1 MGIISGL
8 VAGTI
13 LFIAVGIWS
22 NKRQDQW
29 LEPNDDELDS
39 PNTIEAKP
47 TLLLEK
53 KLRDA
58 IYDCERNVLA
68 CEAEINTICQNQL
81 DLLDEIGKISHVE
94 VKNKAL
100 FFDFYNPIS
109 QKRHFYYE
117 RDLNSNIDPSVLEDT
132 QKIAQKYT
140 QHIELLTTQK
150 ELFERLI
157 HSHQE
162 NLQRINGLKK
172 QEGQLDKIE
181 QHRANLN
188 ALETNDKLESKAI
201 HNELLITGINE
212 ELEHQE
218 ECLRQYIELNKK
230 YGNNNNEQVEEKF
243 KIEIQKIIH
252 QLEAEDPNLPT

>member
-1 MGIISGL
+1 M
-8 VAGTI
+8 
-13 LFIAVGIWS
+13 
-22 NKRQDQW
+22 
-29 LEPNDDELDS
+29 
-39 PNTIEAKP
+39 
-47 TLLLEK
+47 
-53 KLRDA
+53 
-58 IYDCERNVLA
+58 
-68 CEAEINTICQNQL
+68 
-81 DLLDEIGKISHVE
+81 
-94 VKNKAL
+94 
-100 FFDFYNPIS
+100 
-109 QKRHFYYE
+109 
-117 RDLNSNIDPSVLEDT
+117 
-132 QKIAQKYT
+132 
-140 QHIELLTTQK
+140 LTTQK